1 MKDIAGNEIH
11 IGDRVWFTVNDS
23 LNFYEGK
30 VVSLDEDFGKV
41 VIKDKPNNTYERV
54 IWSVLKRQNT
64 TTQESNN
71 QIPKKICISLWN
83 SQDDSIV
90 ESFDLDEFDE
100 IDELR
105 IKL

>member
-1 MKDIAGNEIH
+1 MKDMAGNEIH
-11 IGDRVWFTVNDS
+11 IGDKVWFTINDS
-23 LNFYEGK
+23 LNFYGGK

-41 VIKDKPNNTYERV
+41 VIKDKANNTYERI
-54 IWSVLKRQNT
+54 IWSILKYCQDT

-83 SQDDSIV
+83 SKDDSIV
-90 ESFDLDEFDE
+90 QTFDLDEFDV
-100 IDELR
+100 DELR